1 MTFSSSSMP
10 SLFKWR
16 TSLLP
21 GHPRNIV
28 PTMLTC
34 NFWRLLFVVDR
45 TPCWEGLSGIGNQDW
60 PERRPVFYNL
70 AMWPNR
76 SPGMQYRVNFR
87 HCCVSEDWLVQVV
100 WNQQFC
106 CLFSVKVA
114 PRILSSVLAIPR
126 ARTPYVCHIPAYWR
140 ICTFLDNRYVN
151 AANGQKQILI
161 IQVFPGGVF
170 KNWVKPMYAWA
181 EGQNRSE

>member
-1 MTFSSSSMP
+1 MP

-16 TSLLP
+16 ISLLP
-21 GHPRNIV
+21 GHRRNIV

-34 NFWRLLFVVDR
+34 NFWGLLFVVDR
-45 TPCWEGLSGIGNQDW
+45 IHPAGGLIGYWEPRLTRASSCFLQPGHVAKQISRNAIQSQFSSLLCKWGL
-60 PERRPVFYNL
+60 
-70 AMWPNR
+70 AC
-76 SPGMQYRVNFR
+76 PGVVN
-87 HCCVSEDWLVQVV
+87 
-100 WNQQFC
+100 

-126 ARTPYVCHIPAYWR
+126 ARTPYLCHILAYWR

>member
-1 MTFSSSSMP
+1 MP

-21 GHPRNIV
+21 GYPRNIV

-60 PERRPVFYNL
+60 PERRPVSHNL
-70 AMWPNR
+70 AKQISQNAIQSQFSSLLCKWGLAC
-76 SPGMQYRVNFR
+76 PGVVN
-87 HCCVSEDWLVQVV
+87 
-100 WNQQFC
+100 

-170 KNWVKPMYAWA
+170 KNWGEPMYAWA